1 MKNLKSVLSIALVL
15 ILTLIFNISA
25 FASGATLPETGGM
38 GTTVF
43 YVVGGLLVVG
53 AIAFLIIR
61 RKHADSD
68 DDEDDE

>member
-15 ILTLIFNISA
+15 MLTLIFNIYA
-25 FASGATLPETGGM
+25 FALGATLPETGGM

-61 RKHADSD
+61 RKHADGD
-68 DDEDDE
+68 EDEDDE

>member
-15 ILTLIFNISA
+15 ILTLSFNISA
-25 FASGATLPETGGM
+25 FASGAMLPETGGM

-53 AIAFLIIR
+53 AIIFLVVK
-61 RKHADSD
+61 RKQPGGEE
-68 DDEDDE
+68 DEDEE

>member
-25 FASGATLPETGGM
+25 FASGNILPETGGM

-53 AIAFLIIR
+53 AVIFLIAK
-61 RKHADSD
+61 RKQSGS
-68 DDEDDE
+68 DEDEDEE

>member
-1 MKNLKSVLSIALVL
+1 MKNLKSVLSIALTL

-25 FASGATLPETGGM
+25 FASGAALPETGGM

-53 AIAFLIIR
+53 AVIFLIVR
-61 RKHADSD
+61 CKQSGSD
-68 DDEDDE
+68 EDEDDE